1 MQQPKT
7 PTTRK
12 QRRLGRAWLGVLIPL
27 VLIAAAAGA
36 YLLITSTEEEEPP
49 PPPPKTLEIGK
60 DYYLMVR
67 TIELY
72 PNRPGGEIAWD
83 RLDGSGPDIQFRL
96 SWQGNVVF
104 TSQQKND
111 TLIGAWDMLSVDVK
125 TAVLNGKV
133 DLAGS
138 IDSAIIRV
146 EEGTEVAIEVWDQDV
161 AGSDAA
167 GSAVMKLAEFKP
179 GDNTFT
185 FEPTDKSAIKRVVV
199 RVVDKALPVS
209 ELVEE
214 ATRP

>member
-1 MQQPKT
+1 M
-7 PTTRK
+7 
-12 QRRLGRAWLGVLIPL
+12 LIPL

-36 YLLITSTEEEEPP
+36 YLLITSAQEEEPP
-49 PPPPKTLEIGK
+49 PPPPKTLENGK

-67 TIELY
+67 TIELDQY
-72 PNRPGGEIAWD
+72 RPGGETKWD
-83 RLDGSGPDIQFRL
+83 RLDGSGPDIQFNL
-96 SWQGNVVF
+96 TWQDNVVF
-104 TSQQKND
+104 TSQQKNN

-125 TAVLNGKV
+125 KAVLNGKV

-138 IDSAIIRV
+138 IDAAIIRV
-146 EEGTEVAIEVWDQDV
+146 EEDTEVTIEVWDQDV

-167 GSAVMKLAEFKP
+167 GSAVMKLAGFKP

-199 RVVDKALPVS
+199 RVIDRALPVS